1 MSDTTAEKSTV
12 VLDIDGM
19 TCSSCVARVEK
30 TLTELPGVTAAV
42 NLVNNTAK
50 VEYPSSVT
58 TDALLHQVAKIGY
71 TAHLPVAREARA
83 HDAVV
88 SRHEESLR
96 TRLTVAIVLSLPII
110 LLAMVPAW
118 QFTYWQWVSLVLTTP
133 VVFYCGWPFH
143 RATFLNLR
151 HRTVTMDTLITMGTF
166 AAFGWSVYA
175 LVFGMAGMPGMRHTV
190 ELFAWQTDPTMNI
203 YLEVAAGVTTFL
215 LIGRYL
221 EERSKRTAGSAL
233 RALGELT
240 ATEATLL
247 INGREVTVPASTLMV
262 GDTVIVRPGGI
273 IPTDGTVID
282 GHASVDESA
291 LTGESIPVDV
301 APESSVT
308 GATTVL
314 DGTLTIVATHVG
326 ANTRMAQL
334 AALVEDAQLRKAAI
348 QRLADR
354 ISSFFVPLVIGLAV
368 ITLLGWLL
376 AGFSLAAGFTAAVA
390 VLVIAC
396 PCALGLAT
404 PVALMVGT
412 GRAAQL
418 GIIISGPDAIESA
431 RGIDTVLLDKTGTV
445 TTGQMSVQQV
455 FTVPGTSRERALHHV
470 GAVEHLSEHPLA
482 RAIVREA
489 TTATDAL
496 PPVTAFSSI
505 AGRGVRGTVSRTTV
519 FVGTEAWMRDNAVS
533 TSAEM
538 TEAVAQVR
546 ATGATAVIAGWKGK
560 VQAVFAVA
568 DAIREDSARS
578 IQRLVEAGMT
588 PILLTGDHEDVAR
601 TVANKV
607 GITEFYAGAT
617 PESKVEMV
625 AQLQALGRKVA
636 MVGDGVNDAAALAKA
651 DLGIAMGTGT
661 DVAIAASD
669 ITLVRATLDAAVD
682 AIALARRT
690 LAIIRGNLFWAFAYN
705 VAAIPLAALGFLN
718 PMLAGAAM
726 AFSSL
731 FVVLNSLRLRRFT
744 RTR

>member
-1 MSDTTAEKSTV
+1 MVDENTSTV
-12 VLDIDGM
+12 VLDIEGM

-30 TLTELPGVTAAV
+30 TLTEIPGVTAAV

-50 VEYPSSVT
+50 VEFPASVA
-58 TDALLHQVAKIGY
+58 TDDLLKQVAKIGY
-71 TAHLPVAREARA
+71 SAHLPVARDEHPAEGKASRNEQGLQTRLII
-83 HDAVV
+83 AVV
-88 SRHEESLR
+88 
-96 TRLTVAIVLSLPII
+96 LTTPLVA
-110 LLAMVPAW
+110 LAMVPAW
-118 QFTYWQWVSLVLTTP
+118 QFMYWQWASLALATP

-151 HRTVTMDTLITMGTF
+151 HRTLTMDTLITMGTF
-166 AAFGWSVYA
+166 AAYGWSLYA
-175 LVFGMAGMPGMRHTV
+175 LFFGMAGMPGMHHSL

-221 EERSKRTAGSAL
+221 EERSKRSAGAAL
-233 RALGELT
+233 RALGEMK
-240 ATEATLL
+240 ATEAILL
-247 INGREVTVPASTLMV
+247 MNGREITVPASTLME
-262 GDTVIVRPGGI
+262 GDTFLVRPGGI
-273 IPTDGTVID
+273 VPTDGEVTD
-282 GHASVDESA
+282 GRASVDESA

-301 APESSVT
+301 SLGGSVT
-308 GATTVL
+308 GSTIVL
-314 DGTLTIVATHVG
+314 DGTLTIVATRVG
-326 ANTRMAQL
+326 ENTRMAQL
-334 AALVEDAQLRKAAI
+334 ANLVEDAQLHKANI

-354 ISSFFVPLVIGLAV
+354 ISSFFVPIVIGLAV

-376 AGFSLAAGFTAAVA
+376 AGASLATGFTAAVA

-412 GRAAQL
+412 GRAAQM
-418 GIIISGPDAIESA
+418 GIIISGPDAIESS

-445 TTGQMSVQQV
+445 TTGQMSVHEI
-455 FTVPGTSRERALHHV
+455 FTAKGVTRERALNLV

-489 TTATDAL
+489 TKATDAL
-496 PPVTAFSSI
+496 PAVTKFSTV
-505 AGRGVRGTVSRTTV
+505 AGQGVQGTVARAEV
-519 FVGTEAWMRDNAVS
+519 FVGTEAWMRDNSLS

-538 TEAVAQVR
+538 AEAIARAR
-546 ATGATAVIAGWKGK
+546 ATGATAVIAGWKGN

-568 DAIREDSARS
+568 DAIREDSEQS
-578 IQRLVEAGMT
+578 IRRLINAGMT

-601 TVANKV
+601 TVAAQV
-607 GITEFYAGAT
+607 GIAEYYAGAT
-617 PESKVEMV
+617 PEGKLEMV
-625 AQLQALGRKVA
+625 ANLQAQGRKVA
-636 MVGDGVNDAAALAKA
+636 MIGDGVNDAAALAKA

-661 DVAIAASD
+661 EVAIAASD

-682 AIALARRT
+682 AIAISRRT
-690 LAIIRGNLFWAFAYN
+690 LGIIRGNLFWAFAYN

-731 FVVLNSLRLRRFT
+731 FVVLNSLRLRAFT
-744 RTR
+744 PRT